1 MHNKDNKLI
10 PQKRSAWTKVGRHR
24 RVFIKAGDGIFLTG
38 DGGWKG
44 ALWSRRGGND
54 FASETTYQCSA
65 ELESRPPGSRG
76 IMAVRRKECRL
87 PPSQLLHPPCA

>member
-24 RVFIKAGDGIFLTG
+24 CVFIKAGGGIFLTG
-38 DGGWKG
+38 DRGWKG

-76 IMAVRRKECRL
+76 IMEVRGKDRRL
-87 PPSQLLHPPCA
+87 PPSQLLHPPSV

>member
-24 RVFIKAGDGIFLTG
+24 RVFIKAGGGVFLTG
-38 DGGWKG
+38 TGAGKVLCGPGGEV
-44 ALWSRRGGND
+44 D

-76 IMAVRRKECRL
+76 IMEVRGTDRRL
-87 PPSQLLHPPCA
+87 PPSQLLHPPSA